1 LLLAVDHSFLHDL
14 GWLDVACSKTVVVET
29 RAPMGAMFWAMDD
42 AMTRARPMYAWYVVA
57 VLMLANVSAFVDRQ
71 ILGVLVTPIKRDFGI
86 SDAEMSYLSAAFS
99 LFFAVM
105 GLPIARL
112 AGRIGRRNVMATGVA
127 LWSVF
132 TILCAT
138 ARTYARLFVMRIGV
152 GVGEASL
159 NAPSV
164 SLIADYF
171 PRERLGRAMSV
182 YQLGIFVG
190 SGVGYFLGGWISQ
203 ITRVEE
209 AWRVPVIGVIRPW
222 QSAFLVAGLPG
233 LFIALL
239 VLTIREPAGATA
251 DVRGEGSF
259 RARLRFVARHRRTFL
274 THAFGFSF
282 FAMVNFGLAFW
293 IPTFFQ
299 RTYGW
304 DPASASRVQGLLT
317 MTLGVFGVL
326 AGGWVTDAFVRRG
339 LGDGPLRAGILGATG
354 MLVCATAFPL
364 MPTPAL
370 AVATLAILNIFA
382 ASPWGAA
389 SAALAAVS
397 PAPLRAQ
404 AAALFFMVLSVLGGM
419 GGPIA
424 VAQLTDRVF
433 GADHVRYSIAVVSA
447 LGMTISVSLLVAGL
461 SAYRATL
468 RAANG

>member
-1 LLLAVDHSFLHDL
+1 
-14 GWLDVACSKTVVVET
+14 
-29 RAPMGAMFWAMDD
+29 MDD
-42 AMTRARPMYAWYVVA
+42 TTSRQRTVFRAFEYQEHTRPTYAWYVVA

-71 ILGVLVTPIKRDFGI
+71 ILGVLVEPIKRDFGI
-86 SDAEMSYLSAAFS
+86 SDAEMSYLSAAFT

-112 AGRIGRRNVMATGVA
+112 AGRVGRRNVMAAGVT

-132 TILCAT
+132 TVLCAT
-138 ARTYARLFVMRIGV
+138 AQTYARLFVMRIGV
-152 GVGEASL
+152 GAGEASL

-171 PRERLGRAMSV
+171 SRERLGRAMSV

-190 SGVGYFLGGWISQ
+190 SGIGYYLGGWIAQ
-203 ITRVEE
+203 LTRVQEP
-209 AWRVPVIGVIRPW
+209 WRVPVIGVIRPW

-233 LFIALL
+233 FFIALL
-239 VLTIREPAGATA
+239 LLTVREPPSRAA
-251 DVRGEGSF
+251 DTHGEGSF
-259 RARLRFVARHRRTFL
+259 GAARRFVDRHRRTFL

-282 FAMVNFGLAFW
+282 FALANFALAFW

-317 MTLGVFGVL
+317 MSLGVVGVL
-326 AGGWVTDAFVRRG
+326 PGGWLTDAFLRRG
-339 LGDGPLRAGILGATG
+339 FDDGPLRAGIVGGSG
-354 MLVCATAFPL
+354 MLVFATAFPL

-370 AVATLAILNIFA
+370 AIATLAIVNVFA

-389 SAALAAVS
+389 TAALAAVT

-404 AAALFFMVLSVLGGM
+404 TAALFFIVLSVLGGM
-419 GGPIA
+419 AGPVV
-424 VAQLTDRVF
+424 VAHLTDRVF
-433 GADHVRYSIAVVSA
+433 GVDHVRYSIAVVVAFS
-447 LGMTISVSLLVAGL
+447 MTISVALLIAGL
-461 SAYRATL
+461 RAYRATL
-468 RAANG
+468 REVNG

>member
-1 LLLAVDHSFLHDL
+1 
-14 GWLDVACSKTVVVET
+14 
-29 RAPMGAMFWAMDD
+29 MDD
-42 AMTRARPMYAWYVVA
+42 TTTRQRTEFRAFEYREHTRPAYAWYVVV

-71 ILGVLVTPIKRDFGI
+71 ILGVLVGPIKRDFGI
-86 SDAEMSYLSAAFS
+86 SDAEMSYLAAAFS
-99 LFFAVM
+99 LFFAVL

-112 AGRIGRRNVMATGVA
+112 AGRVGRRNVMAAGVT

-138 ARTYARLFVMRIGV
+138 AQTYARLFVMRIGV

-171 PRERLGRAMSV
+171 SRERLGRAMSV

-190 SGVGYFLGGWISQ
+190 SGVGYYLGGWITQ
-203 ITRVEE
+203 LTRVQE
-209 AWRVPVIGVIRPW
+209 AWHVPIIGVIRPW

-233 LFIALL
+233 VFIALL
-239 VLTIREPAGATA
+239 LFTIREPSGQST
-251 DVRGEGSF
+251 DTHGKGSF
-259 RARLRFVARHRRTFL
+259 GALRRFVGEHRRTFL
-274 THAFGFSF
+274 THIFGFSF
-282 FAMVNFGLAFW
+282 FALANFGLAFW

-317 MTLGVFGVL
+317 MSLGVVGVL

-339 LGDGPLRAGILGATG
+339 FADGALRAGILGGIG

-370 AVATLAILNIFA
+370 AIAALAIVNIFA

-389 SAALAAVS
+389 TAALAAVT

-419 GGPIA
+419 GGPVA
-424 VAQLTDRVF
+424 VGHLTDRVF
-433 GADHVRYSIAVVSA
+433 GVDHVRYSIAAVVAFS
-447 LGMTISVSLLVAGL
+447 MTISVLLLIAGL
-461 SAYRATL
+461 RAYRTTL
-468 RAANG
+468 REVNG

>member
-1 LLLAVDHSFLHDL
+1 
-14 GWLDVACSKTVVVET
+14 
-29 RAPMGAMFWAMDD
+29 MDD
-42 AMTRARPMYAWYVVA
+42 TTTNTPPTYAATTHTRPTYAWYVVA

-71 ILGVLVTPIKRDFGI
+71 ILGVLVAPIKRDFGI
-86 SDAEMSYLSAAFS
+86 SDEQMSYLAAAFS

-112 AGRIGRRNVMATGVA
+112 AGRVGRRNVMAAGVA

-132 TILCAT
+132 TILCST
-138 ARTYARLFVMRIGV
+138 AQTYARLFTMRIGV

-159 NAPSV
+159 NAPGV

-182 YQLGIFVG
+182 YQLGIFFG
-190 SGVGYFLGGWISQ
+190 SGVGYFLGGWIAQ
-203 ITRVEE
+203 LTRVEDT
-209 AWRVPVIGVIRPW
+209 WSVPVIGVIRPW

-239 VLTIREPAGATA
+239 ILTVREPSHATA
-251 DVRGEGSF
+251 DVGREGSF
-259 RARLRFVARHRRTFL
+259 GALLRFVARHRRTFL

-304 DPASASRVQGLLT
+304 DPAFASRVQGLLT
-317 MTLGVFGVL
+317 MSLGVFGVL

-339 LGDGPLRAGILGATG
+339 LVDGPLRAGILGALG

-364 MPTPAL
+364 MPTSAL
-370 AVATLAILNIFA
+370 AVVTLAILNVFA

-389 SAALAAVS
+389 SAALAAAS

-419 GGPIA
+419 GGPIV

-433 GADHVRYSIAVVSA
+433 GVDDVRYSIATVAAVA
-447 LGMTISVSLLVAGL
+447 MTMSVALLVAGL
-461 SAYRATL
+461 RAYRETV
-468 RAANG
+468 RTVNG